1 MWRALEVPLDGAIVG
16 VQGQARRGIQVVARA
31 QVRVPRCR
39 VAGAE
44 QDQVG
49 FRVVVAAQP
58 RCRTAG
64 LPQVAGPGLACLAAG
79 NAVFDRLAVLV
90 HVAHVPFHGRAHP
103 QQFAVFRVVGLD
115 LAHHAKLAAGNA
127 GDQLAVDDHWRGADG
142 VAFLV
147 VGHLLAPYHLASVL
161 VQRHQLGIEGAEEHQ
176 VAVQRHAAV
185 DHVAARADVIGQAR
199 IVLPQL
205 LAGTGVHGEHP
216 RVGAGQVHHPVLDQR
231 LGLLAAL
238 LLTTER
244 KRPDRPQVLDVVG
257 IEQVQRAVALALHAQ
272 AIGHDLLRVL
282 RVLENFFIADSGVG
296 CTGKQ
301 HGAEHQAQGEHG
313 TTCGSGHDGY
323 LWFFCC
329 IRENFPVCREF
340 LVPTCLPAIARSAE
354 FSSSLVSVNLRAPP
368 CGSGLVSRKG
378 CKAAPAISA
387 IDTNSGA
394 ASRPFRDTRPLP
406 QGAALHPQIGDLAST
421 RRSCWRS

>member
-49 FRVVVAAQP
+49 FRVVVTAQP
-58 RCRTAG
+58 GRSAAG
-64 LPQVAGPGLACLAAG
+64 LPQVAGPGLARLAAG
-79 NAVFDRLAVLV
+79 NAVLDRLAVLV

-103 QQFAVFRVVGLD
+103 QQLAVFRVVGLD

-127 GDQLAVDDHWRGADG
+127 GDQLAIDDHRRGTDG
-142 VAFLV
+142 VAFFV
-147 VGHLLAPYHLASVL
+147 VGDLLAPDHLAGVL
-161 VQRHQLGIEGAEEHQ
+161 VQGHQLGVQRAEEHQ
-176 VAVQRHAAV
+176 VAVQRDAAV
-185 DHVAARADVIGQAR
+185 DHVAAGADVIRQTC
-199 IVLPQL
+199 IVLPQF
-205 LAGTGVHGEHP
+205 LAGAGIHGEHP

-238 LLTTER
+238 LLTAEG

-282 RVLENFFIADSGVG
+282 RVLEDFFIADSGVSRA
-296 CTGKQ
+296 GKQ
-301 HGAEHQAQGEHG
+301 HGAEHQAHGEQGA
-313 TTCGSGHDGY
+313 TWGSGHDGY

-329 IRENFPVCREF
+329 ARENFPVCREF
-340 LVPTCLPAIARSAE
+340 LVPTRLPTIARSAE
-354 FSSSLVSVNLRAPP
+354 FSSSLV
-368 CGSGLVSRKG
+368 
-378 CKAAPAISA
+378 
-387 IDTNSGA
+387 GA
-394 ASRPFRDTRPLP
+394 
-406 QGAALHPQIGDLAST
+406 
-421 RRSCWRS
+421 